1 MTTGGAKTRLILTI
15 MADKKTILAIDDLPL
30 DLAVF
35 ENILCPYYDLKIC
48 TSAPQAL
55 TLLKDIKPDLII
67 LDIEMPGMSGFEFL
81 HEIRKLPQTM
91 STPVIVVTAHEGEEF
106 AAHAANQGAN
116 ETLTKPV
123 NPSYLLS
130 QVSSLLGKTPS
141 KSKLEELFSKL
152 PAINL
157 D

>member
-1 MTTGGAKTRLILTI
+1 
-15 MADKKTILAIDDLPL
+15 MADKKIILAIDDLPL

-35 ENILCPYYDLKIC
+35 ENILCPYYDLKIS
-48 TSAPQAL
+48 TSAPEAL
-55 TLLKDIKPDLII
+55 TLLKNTSPNLII

-106 AAHAANQGAN
+106 AVHAVSQGADK
-116 ETLTKPV
+116 TLTKPV

-130 QVSSLLGKTPS
+130 QVSGLLEKKPP

-152 PAINL
+152 PTINL

>member
-1 MTTGGAKTRLILTI
+1 
-15 MADKKTILAIDDLPL
+15 MADKKTILAIDDLSL

-48 TSAPQAL
+48 TSAPEAL
-55 TLLKDIKPDLII
+55 ALLKDTKPDLII

-91 STPVIVVTAHEGEEF
+91 STPVIVVTAHEGKEF

-116 ETLTKPV
+116 KTQTKPV
-123 NPSYLLS
+123 NPSCLLE
-130 QVSSLLGKTPS
+130 QVSSLLEKKPA
-141 KSKLEELFSKL
+141 KSKLEELFSRL
-152 PAINL
+152 PAISL

>member
-1 MTTGGAKTRLILTI
+1 
-15 MADKKTILAIDDLPL
+15 MAGKKIILAIDDLPL

-35 ENILCPYYDLKIC
+35 ENILCPYYNLKIC
-48 TSAPQAL
+48 TSAPEAL
-55 TLLKDIKPDLII
+55 TLLADTKPDLII

-81 HEIRKLPQTM
+81 HEIRKLPKTM

-106 AAHAANQGAN
+106 AVHAASQGAN
-116 ETLTKPV
+116 KTLTKPV
-123 NPSYLLS
+123 NPSCLLE
-130 QVSSLLGKTPS
+130 QVSSMLEKTPP

-152 PAINL
+152 PTINL

>member
-1 MTTGGAKTRLILTI
+1 

-35 ENILCPYYDLKIC
+35 ENILCSYYNLKIS
-48 TSAPQAL
+48 TSAPEAL
-55 TLLKDIKPDLII
+55 ALLADIKPDLII

-81 HEIRKLPQTM
+81 HEIRKFPQSM
-91 STPVIVVTAHEGEEF
+91 NTPVIVVTAHEGEEF
-106 AAHAANQGAN
+106 ADHAASQGAN
-116 ETLTKPV
+116 KTLTKPV
-123 NPSYLLS
+123 NPSCLLE
-130 QVSSLLGKTPS
+130 QVSSLLEKNPP

-152 PAINL
+152 PTINL

>member
-1 MTTGGAKTRLILTI
+1 ML
-15 MADKKTILAIDDLPL
+15 DKKIILAIDDLPL

-35 ENILCPYYDLKIC
+35 ENILCPYYDLKISA
-48 TSAPQAL
+48 SAPEAL
-55 TLLKDIKPDLII
+55 TLLADIKADLII

-106 AAHAANQGAN
+106 ASHAASQGAN
-116 ETLTKPV
+116 KTLTKPV
-123 NPSYLLS
+123 NPSCLLE
-130 QVSSLLGKTPS
+130 QVSSLLEKKPP
-141 KSKLEELFSKL
+141 KSKLEELFSRL
-152 PAINL
+152 PTVNL